1 MATHRIPILID
12 TVTPDTSGKVWKE
25 PYSILATNDV
35 WKHLIWRFD
44 QDGNNNAQ
52 LTTRVGINGAFKV
65 PKNYVGSPKIIISW
79 NATVTSGD
87 RVWDFEY
94 RAVAAA
100 ESLDQTGT
108 QESVTVTTTT
118 PGTAHNQIE
127 SSLTLTAANFAVDDL
142 VEFFLAAD
150 GVDAADTI
158 AAATLI
164 HAVQFEYADA

>member
-1 MATHRIPILID
+1 MATHRASILNGS
-12 TVTPDTSGKVWKE
+12 VTPDSSGKVWFE

-35 WKHLIWRFD
+35 WKHMVVRTD

-52 LTTRVGINGAFKV
+52 LTTRVGFYGAFKV
-65 PKNYVGSPKIIISW
+65 PKNYVGSPKIKITW
-79 NATVTSGD
+79 NATVTAGD

-100 ESLDQTGT
+100 ESLDQAGT

-118 PGTAHNQIE
+118 PGTAHNAIE
-127 SSLTLTAANFAVDDL
+127 SSLTLTAANLAVDDV
-142 VEFFLAAD
+142 VEWFLAAD

-164 HAVQFEYADA
+164 HDVQFEWTDA

>member
-1 MATHRIPILID
+1 MATHRIPILD
-12 TVTPDTSGKVWKE
+12 AFSVPDTSGKVWFE
-25 PYSILATNDV
+25 PYTILATNDV
-35 WKHLIWRFD
+35 WKHLVLRFD

-52 LTTRVGINGAFKV
+52 LTTRVGVYGIFTV
-65 PKNYVGSPKIIISW
+65 PKNYVGSPKIIVKW
-79 NATVTSGD
+79 NATVTSED

-108 QESVTVTTTT
+108 QESVTVTTTV
-118 PGTAHNQIE
+118 PGTAHNKIE
-127 SSLTLTAANFAVDDL
+127 SSLTLTGSNLAVDDE

-150 GVDAADTI
+150 GADAADTI
-158 AAATLI
+158 AAATLV